1 MKKLLKVNIRN
12 KKFRSGTTLST
23 CVWKF
28 KENNTP
34 GERESVTEKLHI
46 WNVWHPKAMA
56 TAVNILTNTEH
67 EERNKKKQRLPSM
80 KKLSM

>member
-1 MKKLLKVNIRN
+1 MKKLFKVNIRN
-12 KKFRSGTTLST
+12 KKLTRGTTLST

-56 TAVNILTNTEH
+56 TAENILTNTEH
-67 EERNKKKQRLPSM
+67 EERKQE
-80 KKLSM
+80 KTKIT